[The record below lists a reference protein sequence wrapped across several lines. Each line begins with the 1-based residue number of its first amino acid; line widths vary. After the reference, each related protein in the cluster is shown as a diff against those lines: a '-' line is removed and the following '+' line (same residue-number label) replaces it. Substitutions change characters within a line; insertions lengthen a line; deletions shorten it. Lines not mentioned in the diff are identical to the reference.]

1 MRLEDWPE
9 RLAAFVESRRSTP
22 FEWGS
27 NDCVTFAADC
37 VNAITEVDH
46 LGSLRGQWGTAQEAH
61 KALLPYGGLLKAAE
75 SVLIEPVPVLMAQ
88 RGDVVL
94 FDSSGRDTLGICLGV
109 HVVAPGETGLVFS
122 PVSLASMAW
131 RI

>member
-9 RLAAFVESRRSTP
+9 RLAAFIESRRSAP

-27 NDCVTFAADC
+27 NDCVTFAADA
-37 VNAITEVDH
+37 VATITETDY
-46 LGSLRGQWGTAQEAH
+46 LGPLRGKWRTAQEAS
-61 KALLPYGGLLKAAE
+61 KALLPYGGLLGAAE
-75 SVLIEPVPVLMAQ
+75 SVLIDPVPVLMAQ
-88 RGDVVL
+88 RGDVML
-94 FDSSGRDTLGICLGV
+94 FDSGGRDTLGICIGA

-131 RI
+131 RV